1 MVYYNTKCDGK
12 TYTQIESK
20 FRTKNNNKKKTILNT
35 TRKKNIKWYLKNL
48 RKEVEAQ
55 GWIHR

>member
-35 TRKKNIKWYLKNL
+35 TRKKKTLSGI
-48 RKEVEAQ
+48 
-55 GWIHR
+55 